1 MMNPDGRD
9 GGEHVSP
16 QWSDEAP
23 ARYALVLEA
32 EGCQFLIDPRALW
45 KPPRVMVRRGHA
57 EAEIW
62 LDEDD
67 VSFMRSR
74 LDAQAERLVLALV
87 KENIDELLMWWYTL
101 KDDVR
106 RGRLER
112 NVLVD

>member
-1 MMNPDGRD
+1 MNPDGRVGD
-9 GGEHVSP
+9 EHVCAR
-16 QWSDEAP
+16 WSAEAP
-23 ARYALVLEA
+23 IRYALVLEA

-45 KPPRVMVRRGHA
+45 KPPRVVVRRGHA

-67 VSFMRSR
+67 VSFMRSS
-74 LDAQAERLVLALV
+74 LDAHAERLVLALV
-87 KENIDELLMWWYTL
+87 SEKLEELLMWWYTL

>member
-1 MMNPDGRD
+1 MNRDGRAGD
-9 GGEHVSP
+9 EHVSAR
-16 QWSDEAP
+16 WSPEAP
-23 ARYALVLEA
+23 IRFALVLEA

-45 KPPRVMVRRGHA
+45 KPPRVVVRRGHV

-67 VSFMRSR
+67 FSFMRSR
-74 LDAQAERLVLALV
+74 LDPHAERLVLALV
-87 KENIDELLMWWYTL
+87 TEKLDELLMWWYSL

-112 NVLVD
+112 NVLVE

>member
-1 MMNPDGRD
+1 MNPDGRVGD
-9 GGEHVSP
+9 GHFSAR
-16 QWSDEAP
+16 WSAAAP
-23 ARYALVLEA
+23 IRYALVLEA

-45 KPPRVMVRRGHA
+45 KPPRVVVRCGHM

-74 LDAQAERLVLALV
+74 LDADAERFVLALV
-87 KENIDELLMWWYTL
+87 REKLDELLMWWCTL

-112 NVLVD
+112 NVLVE